1 MMEAL
6 RAGVAVF
13 DSGYYYAAHDVW
25 EAAWLEE
32 RDGLLQGLI
41 QYAGAVHH
49 ARERNWEGCVSLA
62 GSAREYLVAADAR
75 GVNVSDV
82 REYLVALEAD
92 PERVE
97 RGPPQGIT
105 IDGEI
110 VGLGELDAEAALW
123 ASPAL
128 AEERGENAVI
138 QGVAYAR
145 EDFESG
151 EADSVF
157 VRLAIDFVTDAD
169 KRAIIAQRLGE
180 HAEERRRRERDVE
193 GLF

>member
-1 MMEAL
+1 MDGL

-25 EAAWLEE
+25 ESAWLDE
-32 RDGLLQGLI
+32 RDDLLQGLI

-62 GSAREYLVAADAR
+62 GSACEYLESAESR
-75 GVNVSDV
+75 GVNVDDI
-82 REYLVALEAD
+82 RAYLRGLAAD

-105 IDGEI
+105 IDGEL
-110 VGLGELDAEAALW
+110 VSLSALGPEAALR
-123 ASPAL
+123 AAPVL
-128 AEERGENAVI
+128 ADERGEDAVR

-145 EDFESG
+145 EDFELG
-151 EADSVF
+151 ETDSVF
-157 VRLAIDFVTDAD
+157 VRLAIDFVTDAE
-169 KRAIIAQRLGE
+169 KRAIVAQRLGE

>member
-1 MMEAL
+1 MEAL

>member
-25 EAAWLEE
+25 EAAWLED
-32 RDGLLQGLI
+32 RDDLLQGLI

-49 ARERNWEGCVSLA
+49 ARERNWEGCVSLS
-62 GSAREYLVAADAR
+62 GSAREYLGAADAR
-75 GVNVSDV
+75 GVNVDAI
-82 REYLVALEAD
+82 REYLRALEAD

-105 IDGEI
+105 IGGGI
-110 VGLGELDAEAALW
+110 LGLGDLGPEAALW
-123 ASPAL
+123 AAPAL
-128 AEERGENAVI
+128 AEERGEEAVV

-151 EADSVF
+151 ETDSMF

-180 HAEERRRRERDVE
+180 HAAERRRRERDVE

>member
-1 MMEAL
+1 MDAL

-32 RDGLLQGLI
+32 RDDLLQGLI
-41 QYAGAVHH
+41 QYSGAVHH
-49 ARERNWEGCVSLA
+49 ARERNWEGCVRLA
-62 GSAREYLVAADAR
+62 GSAREYLGSADAR
-75 GVNVSDV
+75 GVNVEDV
-82 REYLVALEAD
+82 RKYLLALESD

-105 IDGEI
+105 VDGEL
-110 VGLGELDAEAALW
+110 VGLGELGPEAALW
-123 ASPAL
+123 AAPAL
-128 AEERGENAVI
+128 AEERGEESVI

-145 EDFESG
+145 TDFESG
-151 EADSVF
+151 ETDSVF

-180 HAEERRRRERDVE
+180 HAQERRRRERDVNE
-193 GLF
+193 LF